1 MSRYLDITSPS
12 LLLDTMSF
20 DRSLVTKSLSI
31 ERHPNV
37 LVLTPPD
44 LLFSFTSVF
53 HYKSHKS
60 VMIVKR
66 KTKGREQGK

>member
-1 MSRYLDITSPS
+1 M
-12 LLLDTMSF
+12 
-20 DRSLVTKSLSI
+20 TKSLSI